1 MQLNETV
8 LANNEFIQ
16 YLNAKK
22 YVSRQRS
29 KHAYSEMTGTAIL
42 LRYKSFSFA
51 VCLQSRGNENQI
63 SLR

>member
-29 KHAYSEMTGTAIL
+29 KYSKTRLQRNDRDGDSTSLQIL
-42 LRYKSFSFA
+42 
-51 VCLQSRGNENQI
+51 
-63 SLR
+63 